1 MSDEEDE
8 DAEAADG
15 KKRKKGANKD
25 GADGKDAKRKKPEVD
40 KRDKQRLANMFAKNA
55 AAVAAGGLKRAP
67 MADAAGAKPAQ
78 DADSP
83 HRCAHSR
90 SHPLPISF
98 EIKRYA
104 AVPSTMV
111 ESITSAAT
119 CGVVAKQIQFPHPCA
134 HVDFLPCACVR
145 ARVCVRAFSGAYF
158 PLEVTL
164 NLK

>member
-78 DADSP
+78 DADSLLEDILGDIGTSVGDGRSATRQARQRVQAP
-83 HRCAHSR
+83 GAPYGPASQRAGHPRDAH
-90 SHPLPISF
+90 
-98 EIKRYA
+98 E
-104 AVPSTMV
+104 AVHGDPDG
-111 ESITSAAT
+111 AQ
-119 CGVVAKQIQFPHPCA
+119 G
-134 HVDFLPCACVR
+134 CVR
-145 ARVCVRAFSGAYF
+145 ARREAHPAGGD
-158 PLEVTL
+158 LG
-164 NLK
+164 

>member
-78 DADSP
+78 DADSLLEDILGDIGTSVGMPAPPLARPANAFRRPAP
-83 HRCAHSR
+83 HTAPPPSDAH
-90 SHPLPISF
+90 
-98 EIKRYA
+98 E
-104 AVPSTMV
+104 AVHGDPDR
-111 ESITSAAT
+111 AQ
-119 CGVVAKQIQFPHPCA
+119 G
-134 HVDFLPCACVR
+134 CVR
-145 ARVCVRAFSGAYF
+145 ARREANPAGGDVG
-158 PLEVTL
+158 
-164 NLK
+164 